1 MMTSNVRNLLGI
13 TFTFALLSIALTSP
27 ALASEPETHDGFM
40 LRFVTGL
47 GYHHSSFDANGLT
60 YSFDGMGAGGG
71 LAFGGVVTENLAV
84 HGEFFGTTV
93 VDPTLEVKGSSGAA
107 ISGATDAKLTV
118 GGLGAGV
125 TYFIM
130 PLNL

>member
-71 LAFGGVVTENLAV
+71 LGVRPQEPSFRAYLPEPNASSSVPVQLALA
-84 HGEFFGTTV
+84 HFARTMRRSSDGRQLL
-93 VDPTLEVKGSSGAA
+93 PTL
-107 ISGATDAKLTV
+107 
-118 GGLGAGV
+118 
-125 TYFIM
+125 
-130 PLNL
+130 PR